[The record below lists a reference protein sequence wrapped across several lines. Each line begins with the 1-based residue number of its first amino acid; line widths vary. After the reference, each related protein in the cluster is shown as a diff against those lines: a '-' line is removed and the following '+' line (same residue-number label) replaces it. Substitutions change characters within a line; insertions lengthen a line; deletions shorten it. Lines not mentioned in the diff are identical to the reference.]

1 MRRAGPFSAM
11 LSPLSAPSSGAV
23 EEGRCRLVSIR
34 NAGRPKKRREV
45 GGRGREGGRVP
56 RLKKATM
63 VGRKAERCG
72 DGGGGVHAL
81 TQDGID
87 KNEAKE

>member
-1 MRRAGPFSAM
+1 MG
-11 LSPLSAPSSGAV
+11 
-23 EEGRCRLVSIR
+23 EG
-34 NAGRPKKRREV
+34 
-45 GGRGREGGRVP
+45 GREGGRVP

>member
-1 MRRAGPFSAM
+1 M
-11 LSPLSAPSSGAV
+11 
-23 EEGRCRLVSIR
+23 
-34 NAGRPKKRREV
+34 
-45 GGRGREGGRVP
+45 P

>member
-23 EEGRCRLVSIR
+23 EDGRCRLVSIR
-34 NAGRPKKRREV
+34 NAGRPKKK
-45 GGRGREGGRVP
+45 RGWWAREGGRVP

>member
-1 MRRAGPFSAM
+1 MQWRKDDVDLYPFVMRVDRRRG
-11 LSPLSAPSSGAV
+11 
-23 EEGRCRLVSIR
+23 ERLV
-34 NAGRPKKRREV
+34 GE
-45 GGRGREGGRVP
+45 GGREGGRVP